1 MDTHDCNF
9 YLNRLSKIFF
19 IRQPNIIYGRT
30 IWSFIISLSYPR
42 MHPLSLFFPFLWYV
56 LGSVINPQQLLT
68 IPIVYCYLC
77 SSFLKKQPCFLH
89 KLWFLFWKTFISK
102 IFQKWFQNILKIFFN
117 CNSSV
122 YFQNI
127 VVCNEPFLLGIP
139 EFLDSGCK
147 SWTLDSG
154 RWTLDAGFWTL
165 DSGLWILDSGHWTL
179 DAGLRT
185 LNAKLWTLKLLNLE
199 LSKVLETMDLYQ

>member
-1 MDTHDCNF
+1 MGTHDCNF

-19 IRQPNIIYGRT
+19 ICQPEIIYGRM
-30 IWSFIISLSYPR
+30 ICSFIISLSYPR
-42 MHPLSLFFPFLWYV
+42 MHPLSLFFSFLWYV

-77 SSFLKKQPCFLH
+77 LSFLKKQPCFLH

-102 IFQKWFQNILKIFFN
+102 IFQKWFQNIRKVFFN

-127 VVCNEPFLLGIP
+127 VVCNEPFILGIP
-139 EFLDSGCK
+139 EFLDSGRK

-154 RWTLDAGFWTL
+154 RWILDSGRWTLDTGLWTL
-165 DSGLWILDSGHWTL
+165 DSGRWTPG
-179 DAGLRT
+179 AER
-185 LNAKLWTLKLLNLE
+185 
-199 LSKVLETMDLYQ
+199 